1 MKNMLAIMGVAT
13 MLALSITMFL
23 IFTVAYLSPAKT
35 VRVQINNYGEAD
47 SEMIFL
53 SAILPLNI
61 LSTFVIV
68 NRLAGKK
75 EENRTIETFEYKRDK
90 EFKETY

>member
-23 IFTVAYLSPAKT
+23 IFTVAYLSPAKA

-61 LSTFVIV
+61 ISTFVVV

-75 EENRTIETFEYKRDK
+75 EEDRIVDNLKSISESGVQQE
-90 EFKETY
+90 

>member
-61 LSTFVIV
+61 LSTFIV
-68 NRLAGKK
+68 ARKFTERK
-75 EENRTIETFEYKRDK
+75 EENRITETFEYKRDK